1 MPPPWRGGE
10 EGLAAAMAVPEGAG
24 AGEGAGAEAAPAEGV
39 GQLGGRQGPPAGRP
53 VPPPAVGAGGP

>member
-1 MPPPWRGGE
+1 
-10 EGLAAAMAVPEGAG
+10 MAVPEGAG
-24 AGEGAGAEAAPAEGV
+24 AGAGAEAAPAEGV